1 MTINN
6 DILNNVKD
14 FSGENQIATI
24 FKEYLN
30 KIKELD
36 DNLSTYTVYTSS
48 SKKWISFKVENKN
61 LLKIIYQSKNRK
73 YTVQIGDDEIQ
84 VDEFLIDEILKDKS
98 RYKEQIYHMWKE
110 LSAKSNDEMFGC
122 CSHYIECSDQK
133 KCVKDNDFSRNC
145 YYRKNLEAGRIFY
158 GKNKN
163 N

>member
-1 MTINN
+1 MITKN
-6 DILNNVKD
+6 ILNNAKD
-14 FSGENQIATI
+14 FSGDNPIVTI
-24 FKEYLN
+24 FREYLN

-36 DNLSTYTVYTSS
+36 DILSPYAIYTSS
-48 SKKWISFKVENKN
+48 SKKWVSFKVENKN
-61 LLKIIYQSKNRK
+61 LLKIIYQSKFHK
-73 YTVQIGDDEIQ
+73 YTIQIGNNEIQ
-84 VDEFLIDEILKDKS
+84 VDEYLIDDILKDTS
-98 RYKEQIYHMWKE
+98 RYKETIYLIWKE
-110 LSAKSNDEMFGC
+110 LSSRSTDEMFGC